1 MSRISRLDRSEV
13 TPDMAALFDKVFA
26 QRGNVPNMFR
36 VMAHRP
42 EIFATMQAHFGAVL
56 NTGTVSTKLK
66 ELIIVRTSQV
76 NETPYCLASHTILA
90 RALGWTDDQLAHL
103 ADWPQPRRLHACRK
117 GRPPPCRN
125 RHPRCPRRHR
135 RAVRRVAQFLLRGRN
150 RRVALRHRPL
160 QLLQPLQQRPANGAN
175 QTRRRRLRRASRIH
189 SCNARDK
196 PTRMPHPIPSQGLN
210 RNRRSGVFLFA

>member
-13 TPDMAALFDKVFA
+13 TPDLAALYERAFA

-76 NETPYCLASHTILA
+76 NQTPYCLASHTILA
-90 RALGWTDDQLAHL
+90 KGLGWSDDQLSHL
-103 ADWPQPRRLHACRK
+103 EEWASRDDFSAAEK
-117 GRPPPCRN
+117 
-125 RHPRCPRRHR
+125 
-135 RAVRRVAQFLLRGRN
+135 
-150 RRVALRHRPL
+150 VALRLAETVTRDAHAVTDEQFTELRTFYSEGEIVE
-160 QLLQPLQQRPANGAN
+160 LLCAIGLFNYFNRFNNALKMEPTKPGEGGCA
-175 QTRRRRLRRASRIH
+175 ASAPEAVAK
-189 SCNARDK
+189 S
-196 PTRMPHPIPSQGLN
+196 
-210 RNRRSGVFLFA
+210 

>member
-13 TPDMAALFDKVFA
+13 SAELGALYDKAFA

-56 NTGTVSTKLK
+56 NTGTVSTRLK

-90 RALGWTDDQLAHL
+90 RNLGWSDDQLAHL
-103 ADWPQPRRLHACRK
+103 ADWPSRSDFTAAEK
-117 GRPPPCRN
+117 
-125 RHPRCPRRHR
+125 
-135 RAVRRVAQFLLRGRN
+135 A
-150 RRVALRHRPL
+150 ALRLAETVTRDPHAVTDSQFAELRDYYSEGEVVELLCAIGLFNYFNRFNNAL
-160 QLLQPLQQRPANGAN
+160 QMEPTKPGEGGCTAPASETVA
-175 QTRRRRLRRASRIH
+175 TH
-189 SCNARDK
+189 SV
-196 PTRMPHPIPSQGLN
+196 S
-210 RNRRSGVFLFA
+210 